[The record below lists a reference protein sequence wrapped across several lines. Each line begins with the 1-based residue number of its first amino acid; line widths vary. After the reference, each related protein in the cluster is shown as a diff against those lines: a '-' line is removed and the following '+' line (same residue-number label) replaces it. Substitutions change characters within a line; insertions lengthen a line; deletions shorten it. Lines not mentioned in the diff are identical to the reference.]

1 MLAKSIGFN
10 RKCWILNPGSERLP
24 LVDLRLPVV
33 PSTLAN
39 ADAGVVTAKMA
50 DASVQT
56 VPSDYN
62 PVWGGGCPAA
72 PQTLW
77 PGLP

>member
-1 MLAKSIGFN
+1 M
-10 RKCWILNPGSERLP
+10 RPGSERLP

-62 PVWGGGCPAA
+62 PVWGGGVPCCPTDPLARS
-72 PQTLW
+72 PLRGRRG
-77 PGLP
+77 PGL